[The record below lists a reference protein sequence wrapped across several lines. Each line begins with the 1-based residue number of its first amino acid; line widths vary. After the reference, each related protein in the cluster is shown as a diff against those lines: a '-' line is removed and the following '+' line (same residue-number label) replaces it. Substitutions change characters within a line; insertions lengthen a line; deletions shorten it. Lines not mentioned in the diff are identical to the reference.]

1 MAFEGSQP
9 VKLQGAVAGADLS
22 ASSTQ
27 YKFVKYNGT
36 DNQVVLCAATTDV
49 PAGVLQAPAP
59 SSAVGTPVEVLCVG
73 VTKIQISGALTS
85 GLTIGTDANARAR
98 SNVAGTDTTKYI
110 VGQYM
115 ATPGGG
121 SAAGDYGTAVVNC
134 ASPCRAA

>member
-1 MAFEGSQP
+1 MAFEGQQA

-36 DNQVVLCAATTDV
+36 DNQVVLCAATTDI

-59 SSAVGTPVEVLCVG
+59 SSAVGTPVEVLAIG
-73 VTKIQISGALTS
+73 VTKVQISGSLSS
-85 GLTIGTDANARAR
+85 GNTIGTDGNGRAR

-115 ATPGGG
+115 ATQGGG
-121 SAAGDYGTAVVNC
+121 TTAGDYGTAVVNC
-134 ASPCRAA
+134 ASPARGA